1 MAKMS
6 LTLIPQGSLDLT
18 DMVEVGWGKEKRCFT
33 DKKHPRI
40 IYKCSPLSAC
50 KDNLRES
57 NYLRHLKNR
66 GVPLTHLPRFVGMF
80 KTDDFFVSVQ
90 EFISDSLK
98 FKVLPLPKILNH
110 PDFTDTAFI
119 QALYDDFKCYLLRY
133 RIVPNDMYEH
143 NFMVKIPWEMF
154 PIQNTDN
161 TSLYTKFKSTYLAPR
176 LILIDGLGATSF
188 IPVANYVRSQALQR
202 IYKQCAKFTQSVKDF
217 SAHQLLLRT

>member
-1 MAKMS
+1 MAKLS
-6 LTLIPQGSLDLT
+6 LPLIPKGSIDLT
-18 DMVEVGWGKEKRCFT
+18 DMIEVGRGKEKRCFS

-40 IYKCSPLSAC
+40 IYKCSPINSC

-66 GVPLTHLPRFVGMF
+66 GVPLTHLPRFLGMF
-80 KTDDFFVSVQ
+80 KTDELFVSVQ
-90 EFISDSLK
+90 ELISDSLK

-110 PDFTDTAFI
+110 PDFTDVNFI
-119 QALYDDFKCYLLRY
+119 QVLYDDFKSYLLRY

-154 PIQNTDN
+154 PLKNEENTP
-161 TSLYTKFKSTYLAPR
+161 LYTKYKSTYLAPK

-188 IPVANYVRSQALQR
+188 IPVANYIRSQATQR
-202 IYKQCAKFTQSVKDF
+202 IYRQCAKFTQSVKDF
-217 SAHQLLLRT
+217 SSHKLILST